1 MTEPSQPSQRSREP
15 RRPEPALPPTNP
27 ATLLVAALAAAGVG
41 WVLVGR
47 FYADLPPLTWL
58 PAVTI
63 FLLAVV
69 LVITALTTKSRID
82 RKPGTTPVE
91 PLAVARYAALAK
103 ASSVAGAIF
112 TGLYGAV
119 FVYVFLRRDRLTAA
133 SDDLPAAAL
142 GLGAAVL
149 LVTAALWLE
158 RACRIPRRPDDEHD
172 DRDQLSDERR

>member
-1 MTEPSQPSQRSREP
+1 MTKPSQQP
-15 RRPEPALPPTNP
+15 RQPQRPEPTLPPTNP
-27 ATLLVAALAAAGVG
+27 ATLLVAALAAAGSG

-47 FYADLPPLTWL
+47 FYSDIPPLSWL

-91 PLAVARYAALAK
+91 PLVVARYAALAK

-112 TGLYGAV
+112 TGLYGSV
-119 FVYVFLRRDRLTAA
+119 FVYVFLRRGQLAAA

-142 GLGAAVL
+142 GVGAAVL

-158 RACRIPRRPDDEHD
+158 RACRIPKRPDDEEED
-172 DRDQLSDERR
+172 SP